1 MRSITVAFKYF
12 FLYFLHLCSY
22 LFGRVATLSFA
33 ARNNRNRKRAFEEVA
48 RWLTSNGGGQSTY
61 PSPPSFPSLPP
72 LSLACSRDLN
82 DAELVFFSLLLFLSA
97 SSAARFPVIENFRVC
112 SFYSIFFFC
121 SCLVFAIRNLL
132 TLTRTTRT
140 NCCCHGRRHGE
151 QSCANTT
158 ALTIE

>member
-112 SFYSIFFFC
+112 SFYSIFFFALAW
-121 SCLVFAIRNLL
+121 SSQFATYSHSHAPL
-132 TLTRTTRT
+132 
-140 NCCCHGRRHGE
+140 E
-151 QSCANTT
+151 QIVVAMAGVTGSNRAQIQR
-158 ALTIE
+158 L

>member
-112 SFYSIFFFC
+112 SFYSIFFFALAW
-121 SCLVFAIRNLL
+121 SSQFATYSHSHAPL
-132 TLTRTTRT
+132 
-140 NCCCHGRRHGE
+140 E
-151 QSCANTT
+151 QIVVAMAGVTGSNRAQ
-158 ALTIE
+158 IQRI

>member
-82 DAELVFFSLLLFLSA
+82 DAELVFFLFTSVSIGFFSCAVSRNRKFPRLLFL
-97 SSAARFPVIENFRVC
+97 
-112 SFYSIFFFC
+112 FYIFFC